1 MPESTRV
8 DSPITVGWITTQIT
22 AQMRCV
28 QDLLTAV
35 RCIRSGRRTG
45 KLTLNFAQGAIVS
58 GEWTEKTK
66 P

>member
-1 MPESTRV
+1 MPECSLGLPSV
-8 DSPITVGWITTQIT
+8 AAWITTR
-22 AQMRCV
+22 MRSV
-28 QDLLTAV
+28 QDLLAAV
-35 RCIRSGRRTG
+35 QHIRSERRTG